1 MIIVE
6 GNKKQQKHCVFDK
19 QIKAVFYENKKVIV
33 LLGDGL
39 SLEWY
44 CDNEQLFY
52 DLIRCIRSEMDV
64 MDVIVKFHE
73 NTYTIIKIKEGDK
86 FETEEE
92 KDVDGE
98 FI

>member
-6 GNKKQQKHCVFDK
+6 GNKNQKHCVFDK
-19 QIKAVFYENKKVIV
+19 QIKAVAYGNKKVIV
-33 LLGDGL
+33 LLGDRL
-39 SLEWY
+39 SLEWS
-44 CDNEQLFY
+44 CDSEQLFY
-52 DLIRCIRSEMDV
+52 DLIRCIRSG

-92 KDVDGE
+92 KHV
-98 FI
+98 F

>member
-6 GNKKQQKHCVFDK
+6 GKNHQKHCVFDK
-19 QIKAVFYENKKVIV
+19 QIKAVAYENKKVIV
-33 LLGDGL
+33 LLGDRL

-44 CDNEQLFY
+44 CDNERLFD
-52 DLIRCIRSEMDV
+52 DLIRCIRSG

-92 KDVDGE
+92 KHADGE

>member
-6 GNKKQQKHCVFDK
+6 GNKKQKHCVFDK
-19 QIKAVFYENKKVIV
+19 QIKAVAYENKKVIV

-64 MDVIVKFHE
+64 IVKFHE